1 MNSLAAL
8 LITMHAVG
16 LDTPP
21 VSTNVPV
28 LEKAMTGASLVFE
41 SIPDFWKLRYNI
53 TPGTPTGPKRAQ
65 TVFIR
70 KSAFDYN
77 SLLVHEAF
85 GLIYDSPTPPSD
97 ALVIETMSRRFA
109 IGGIVYEVPSSTQK
123 NYRFRYKMDL
133 PQDTQGQI
141 LREYLEIIAAT
152 ADDLEVKLNPGSGDV
167 Q

>member
-1 MNSLAAL
+1 MNSLATL
-8 LITMHAVG
+8 LITMHAIA
-16 LDTPP
+16 LDPTP

-28 LEKAMTGASLVFE
+28 LEKTMTGANLVFE
-41 SIPDFWKLRYNI
+41 GIPDFWKVRYNI
-53 TPGTPTGPKRAQ
+53 TPGTPTGSKRAQ

-70 KSAFDYN
+70 KAAHDYN

-97 ALVIETMSRRFA
+97 ALMIETMSRRFS
-109 IGGIVYEVPSSTQK
+109 IGGIVYEVPSATQK
-123 NYRFRYKMDL
+123 NYRFRFKFDL
-133 PQDTQGQI
+133 PQDTQGPT